1 SELKILEN
9 EAISTGAAALKDD
22 AVQSSKEADEAISTI
37 SNVEDLLIRA
47 GEDARLLMRNVAEG
61 EKDIELAHKQVER
74 VEQVV
79 PEMTQLATQ
88 LRAQKEV
95 IQTLGIDV
103 GDRLEKLRRTIQ
115 KTREL
120 ANKIKVGVSFLPNTT
135 IEVENPEDLIKAATS
150 TKLSLFTQ
158 TEEPTGLL
166 LFMGTPVGGSKRMR
180 RTTTDDFMA
189 LEVDGGYVRLT
200 MDLGAGPHT
209 IEYNKLYIADGVW
222 TKITIER
229 TGKLVK
235 LYVDREEMQGEPV
248 EEVLP
253 GKYSVFNLDPKVS
266 KIYVGGI
273 PAGTQ
278 VNRAIL
284 STSFYGKMEDLRL
297 NDQPI
302 GLWNF
307 KMDGT
312 NNNQQRGALERDRLV
327 DLAPPTGLRFDG
339 NGYAAMDTRNG
350 YRFKR
355 QFDIQMD
362 FKTYAEDGILFII
375 DGGPDQYMTVAM
387 EEGHVIFQYNLGS
400 GVATMKS
407 DNTYHDGEWHHVEV
421 ARQQRNGVLK
431 IASETIQ
438 AESPGNVKQFSS
450 TPETMFFGGY
460 PGEHDYIDITNEDFN
475 GCIDNIVM
483 SSVAVDLSKSK
494 ESIDTAPGCPIKV
507 ASLVSFDKSAPG
519 YVKYDSPDGNGLQLV
534 FKFKTEEPDGL
545 ILYTSTRNQNSYL
558 SLSLAES
565 ALILRAAPGGELT
578 TGSYEKYNDS
588 EWHVV
593 IATREHNELR
603 LDIDDFKSYAV
614 KVAEQAVPFD
624 GPVYFG
630 GVPEIYNIAAAA
642 SATDTNFYGCIGDA
656 TLNSKLVNFAQS
668 QDRLNAHLQKCP
680 LQKSSSVFEK
690 PSVGREV
697 ASTNVSGYEDI
708 PIIAEQPT
716 LPPVVE
722 VDVESTPHPPLYT
735 SSTTEDIHTLPSSL
749 STTTTTIADTESS
762 TTTTDTEEVRA
773 EVSQTFLSD
782 GCALPVEPAQEEV
795 PTTEGFRFG
804 SKRNSRIQFN
814 ALPGSTRADFKFSFD
829 FKTTADEGIIFYASG
844 KTHRDYITFYLKDGK
859 IVFSFN
865 TGTGAALMRS
875 EQSYDD
881 GAWHSAVV
889 ERRDEHGMLFIDG
902 FQVANGTGKGDSKFI
917 DLKEPV
923 YYGGIA
929 AEVADV
935 VRPNTEGT
943 ELSFNG
949 CLRNFR
955 LNNQRVGGSHDA
967 YGLIRCSAN
976 VEPGI
981 FFGDGPRANVILRK
995 RFSVGRVFEM
1005 TLDVKPRKNSG
1016 VIASVHGR
1024 RDFVILQLNNGSVEL
1039 SVDNGKGVITAR
1051 YTPPSP
1057 WMLCDGNWHSIQVI
1071 KNKNIAILVV
1081 DGTSTNPVSGKIGAT
1096 STDTKNPLF
1105 LGSQP
1110 LVQKRRGGAT
1120 SERFVGCIRNVTVN
1134 KELEALAYTT
1144 FVGNVNAGSCPTI

>member
-1 SELKILEN
+1 
-9 EAISTGAAALKDD
+9 
-22 AVQSSKEADEAISTI
+22 
-37 SNVEDLLIRA
+37 
-47 GEDARLLMRNVAEG
+47 
-61 EKDIELAHKQVER
+61 
-74 VEQVV
+74 
-79 PEMTQLATQ
+79 
-88 LRAQKEV
+88 
-95 IQTLGIDV
+95 
-103 GDRLEKLRRTIQ
+103 
-115 KTREL
+115 
-120 ANKIKVGVSFLPNTT
+120 
-135 IEVENPEDLIKAATS
+135 
-150 TKLSLFTQ
+150 
-158 TEEPTGLL
+158 
-166 LFMGTPVGGSKRMR
+166 
-180 RTTTDDFMA
+180 
-189 LEVDGGYVRLT
+189 
-200 MDLGAGPHT
+200 
-209 IEYNKLYIADGVW
+209 
-222 TKITIER
+222 
-229 TGKLVK
+229 
-235 LYVDREEMQGEPV
+235 
-248 EEVLP
+248 
-253 GKYSVFNLDPKVS
+253 
-266 KIYVGGI
+266 
-273 PAGTQ
+273 
-278 VNRAIL
+278 
-284 STSFYGKMEDLRL
+284 
-297 NDQPI
+297 
-302 GLWNF
+302 
-307 KMDGT
+307 
-312 NNNQQRGALERDRLV
+312 
-327 DLAPPTGLRFDG
+327 
-339 NGYAAMDTRNG
+339 
-350 YRFKR
+350 
-355 QFDIQMD
+355 
-362 FKTYAEDGILFII
+362 
-375 DGGPDQYMTVAM
+375 MTVAM

-668 QDRLNAHLQKCP
+668 QDRFNAHLQKCP

-690 PSVGREV
+690 PSV
-697 ASTNVSGYEDI
+697 
-708 PIIAEQPT
+708 
-716 LPPVVE
+716 
-722 VDVESTPHPPLYT
+722 
-735 SSTTEDIHTLPSSL
+735 
-749 STTTTTIADTESS
+749 
-762 TTTTDTEEVRA
+762 EEVRA

>member
-690 PSVGREV
+690 PSV
-697 ASTNVSGYEDI
+697 
-708 PIIAEQPT
+708 
-716 LPPVVE
+716 
-722 VDVESTPHPPLYT
+722 
-735 SSTTEDIHTLPSSL
+735 
-749 STTTTTIADTESS
+749 
-762 TTTTDTEEVRA
+762 EEVRA